1 MVKLNV
7 LDFRLFFRVW
17 KVKLVG
23 EGVDDVGGVFDD
35 IIIEMC

>member
-1 MVKLNV
+1 MKFNLVDLW
-7 LDFRLFFRVW
+7 FLFCVW
-17 KVKLVG
+17 KVNLFG